1 MNNLANQMEKRRQ
14 AVELVLE
21 KCLLWYA
28 ANSGGK
34 VPEEIREL
42 NYDDGAR
49 MLRYLEPALPGLE
62 NPVVVEEYTRGRFW
76 TVRIECRETFRPG
89 DL

>member
-1 MNNLANQMEKRRQ
+1 MEKRRQ

-34 VPEEIREL
+34 QPEEIREY
-42 NYDDGAR
+42 NYDDGA
-49 MLRYLEPALPGLE
+49 MMIRYLEPELPGLD
-62 NPVVVEEYTRGRFW
+62 NPVIVESYVRNKFW
-76 TVRIECRETFRPG
+76 GVRIEPRDSWRPG